1 MSSSSKQETSGEAG
15 LLSGARAR
23 SYGSLVQSGCSP
35 MWERRIEHQ
44 VKPEDTLQGLAL
56 KYGVT
61 MEQIKRANRLY
72 TGDSI
77 FLRKSLHI
85 PVGANHKALLN
96 GLNPELSELE
106 EGAGQSQRSKKP
118 KKMSK
123 AAGDAKKVSEGVRSG
138 PEELSAEDYL
148 RKLDCQISR
157 SKEAAMKKLQEGD
170 MRIPEEHS
178 DSISA
183 SAPPTSGM
191 EWQVEHAPEASPR
204 TRQRTLLGPVP
215 LTKTTWA
222 ATLRDREDEIF
233 KL

>member
-170 MRIPEEHS
+170 MS
-178 DSISA
+178 DSGSV
-183 SAPPTSGM
+183 TKLL
-191 EWQVEHAPEASPR
+191 HKASPR